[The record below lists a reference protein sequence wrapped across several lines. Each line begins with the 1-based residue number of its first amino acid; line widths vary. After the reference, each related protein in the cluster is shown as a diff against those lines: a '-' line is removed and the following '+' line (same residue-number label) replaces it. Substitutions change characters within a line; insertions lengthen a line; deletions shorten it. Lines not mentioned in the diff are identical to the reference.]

1 MGSCLFIQSDL
12 TYVTFVLPNGN
23 QREAGR
29 LGNGAVGG
37 STLLDGLGVFGT
49 HDELGIVFA

>member
-12 TYVTFVLPNGN
+12 TCVTIVLPNGN

-37 STLLDGLGVFGT
+37 STLLDGLGVSGT
-49 HDELGIVFA
+49 PDELGIVFA

>member
-12 TYVTFVLPNGN
+12 TYVTIVLPNGN

-37 STLLDGLGVFGT
+37 STLLDGLGVSGT
-49 HDELGIVFA
+49 PDELGIVFA

>member
-1 MGSCLFIQSDL
+1 MGSYMFIQSDL
-12 TYVTFVLPNGN
+12 TYVTIVLPNGN

-29 LGNGAVGG
+29 PGNGAVGG